1 MYSMSAL
8 GPALGFIVGAGFLQ
22 IFVHPGQAPP
32 DLTDADNDWV
42 GAWWIGFLLCGVLA
56 LFIALPL
63 LTFPRQLPSTENVDS
78 GDKPVMMTFVTSLK
92 GRPENVTFVTSL
104 KTKLL

>member
-8 GPALGFIVGAGFLQ
+8 GPALGFLVGAGLLQ

-32 DLTDADNDWV
+32 DLTDADNSWV

-63 LTFPRQLPSTENVDS
+63 LTFPRQLPRTGKVESQ
-78 GDKPVMMTFVTSLK
+78 DKPVMMTFVTSLK
-92 GRPENVTFVTSL
+92 GKLLIMTFVT
-104 KTKLL
+104 

>member
-1 MYSMSAL
+1 MSAL
-8 GPALGFIVGAGFLQ
+8 GPALGFLVGAGFLQ

-63 LTFPRQLPSTENVDS
+63 LAFPRQLPSTEKVDS
-78 GDKPVMMTFVTSLK
+78 GEKPVMMTFVTSLK
-92 GRPENVTFVTSL
+92 GKLLIMAFVTYLVSL
-104 KTKLL
+104 RL